1 MGYEL
6 SYIYSE
12 SAQLF
17 FGRAFPP
24 IFHIFT
30 YYSFINLL
38 KSFSLILWIAAQK
51 TKEDE
56 EKEDELLKRL
66 VEIIE
71 ERNDIVENMIRDENK

>member
-1 MGYEL
+1 MSSEGYE
-6 SYIYSE
+6 Y
-12 SAQLF
+12 
-17 FGRAFPP
+17 
-24 IFHIFT
+24 
-30 YYSFINLL
+30 FINLL
-38 KSFSLILWIAAQK
+38 KCFSLILWIAAQK

>member
-30 YYSFINLL
+30 YSFINLL
-38 KSFSLILWIAAQK
+38 KSFSLILRIAAQK